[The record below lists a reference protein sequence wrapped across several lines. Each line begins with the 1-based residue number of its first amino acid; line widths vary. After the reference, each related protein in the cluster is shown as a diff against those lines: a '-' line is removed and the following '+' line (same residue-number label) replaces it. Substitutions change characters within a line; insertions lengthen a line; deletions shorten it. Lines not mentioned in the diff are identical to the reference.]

1 MGINENKKSKL
12 LHFDENVIEKL
23 TIKAK
28 ENGTDFKNYTQNHL
42 INLANEK

>member
-12 LHFDENVIEKL
+12 LHFDKSIIEKL

-28 ENGTDFKNYTQNHL
+28 ENGTDFKNFTQNKL
-42 INLANEK
+42 IELANEK